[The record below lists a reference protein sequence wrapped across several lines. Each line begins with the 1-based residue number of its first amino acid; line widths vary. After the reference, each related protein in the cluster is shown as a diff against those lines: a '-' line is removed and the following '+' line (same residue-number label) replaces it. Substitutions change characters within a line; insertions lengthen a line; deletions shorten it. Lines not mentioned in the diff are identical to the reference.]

1 MTNSLPEDNVTETPL
16 GAQDPGERIEEILR
30 HWQSISTTS
39 RSSKDWS
46 QIVDQAIEGLKQETV
61 TVYGQVMKTCLAG

>member
-1 MTNSLPEDNVTETPL
+1 MTNSLSEDKVTETPL
-16 GAQDPGERIEEILR
+16 GAQDPGKWIEDILR

-39 RSSKDWS
+39 CSSKDWS
-46 QIVDQAIEGLKQETV
+46 QIVDQAIERLKQETV